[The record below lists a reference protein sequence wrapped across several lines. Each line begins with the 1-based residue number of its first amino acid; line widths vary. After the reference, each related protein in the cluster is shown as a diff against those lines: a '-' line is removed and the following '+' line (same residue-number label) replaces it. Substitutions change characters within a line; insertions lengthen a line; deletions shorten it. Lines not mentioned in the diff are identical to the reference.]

1 MRRMF
6 ALEFVWAVLAVCSAD
21 AVPARQAHAP
31 PAPSKKAA
39 LDLRG
44 TVWDGAPIHE
54 DRMIVF
60 EPDGGLT
67 YGLGKNRGGS
77 WRLEGNTVY
86 FELNNAFRM
95 FRGTVQGNFIQG
107 ESWNV
112 VGTHW
117 QTRLLRV
124 PASK

>member
-6 ALEFVWAVLAVCSAD
+6 ALGFAWCVLALSSAD
-21 AVPARQAHAP
+21 AVPARQAYAP
-31 PAPSKKAA
+31 PPNKAA
-39 LDLRG
+39 PDLRG

-60 EPDGGLT
+60 EPDGNLT
-67 YGLGKNRGGS
+67 YGVGKHHGGL

-95 FRGTVQGNFIQG
+95 FRGTVQGDLILGQ
-107 ESWNV
+107 SWNV
-112 VGTHW
+112 AGTRW
-117 QTRLLRV
+117 ETRLIRV
-124 PASK
+124 PAPK